1 MIRSV
6 RQHNV
11 LYKLAVMDA
20 EIIERIIAQELSAGV
35 PFDNAHGINP
45 ENVNRHRVRPPIVE
59 RFENAGIPGGDTF
72 VDAWIV
78 LDECPGS
85 TDSGYLV
92 VFYSPQSMFGLAMK
106 GTPHPIFLGCYG
118 SLADTLTAM

>member
-1 MIRSV
+1 
-6 RQHNV
+6 
-11 LYKLAVMDA
+11 MDA
-20 EIIERIIAQELSAGV
+20 DVIEQIIARELSAGAF
-35 PFDNAHGINP
+35 FDNAHGITP
-45 ENVNRHRVRPPIVE
+45 ENIVQHCLRPPIAK

-85 TDSGYLV
+85 ADTGYLV
-92 VFYSPQSMFGLAMK
+92 VFYTPESMFGLAVK

>member
-1 MIRSV
+1 MTLGSEP
-6 RQHNV
+6 
-11 LYKLAVMDA
+11 LMDA
-20 EIIERIIAQELSAGV
+20 EVIEQIIAQELSTGAY
-35 PFDNAHGINP
+35 FDNAHGITSRNIDQ
-45 ENVNRHRVRPPIVE
+45 HRVRPPTAT
-59 RFENAGIPGGDTF
+59 RFENAGIPGGDAF

-85 TDSGYLV
+85 ADSGYLV

-118 SLADTLTAM
+118 SLAETLTAM